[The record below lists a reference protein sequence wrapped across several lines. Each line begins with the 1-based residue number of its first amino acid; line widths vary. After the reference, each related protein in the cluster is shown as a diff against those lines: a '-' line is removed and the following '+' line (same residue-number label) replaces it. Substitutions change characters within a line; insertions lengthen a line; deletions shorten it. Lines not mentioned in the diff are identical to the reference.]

1 MNLNQTNCDHA
12 SIVDIS
18 LFIPMTEFLVHLV
31 GYRSIFNI
39 LCSQLF
45 IADYYDSDW
54 EIFDNEIKIHQ
65 AQGMT
70 RCRNII
76 KAQTNYRKI
85 TGDQRKRMRV
95 RERERERKCTYM
107 HLKQKIWSIKRPL
120 TTSLFSSYPFIHEF
134 IIYYTFYLFIYQPI
148 YLYPSICL

>member
-95 RERERERKCTYM
+95 REREREKMQLYAPKAEN
-107 HLKQKIWSIKRPL
+107 LKHKKAFDNFPIFI
-120 TTSLFSSYPFIHEF
+120 SS
-134 IIYYTFYLFIYQPI
+134 
-148 YLYPSICL
+148 LYP